1 MTDTTRTALDLDAIR
16 RRQREIQ
23 EWGVEVNE
31 IAPYNDT
38 VQLISHD
45 VPALIDEVERL
56 WPLAAAFEVIAAEE
70 RKGRWWR
77 DPRNGP
83 NHDHDNPPY
92 WDSTGE
98 VCARCEAWGRALD
111 ALDGQ

>member
-16 RRQREIQ
+16 QRHKRRPIAETLSDGSVSWVIGPRDKD
-23 EWGVEVNE
+23 EV
-31 IAPYNDT
+31 
-38 VQLISHD
+38 L
-45 VPALIDEVERL
+45 ALCDEVERL
-56 WPLAAAFEVIAAEE
+56 RTLAAAFEVIAAEE

-111 ALDGQ
+111 ALDGP